1 MECLVPKTVIQPLV
15 ENALLHGILPAE
27 RPGKILVDV
36 GREGEELVIRV
47 EDDGVGISP
56 ENLER
61 FLSGE
66 EMITA
71 KRERK
76 HIGISNVRDRIH
88 YLYGEAYGM
97 EIREREGGGTLI
109 LLRLPLK
116 EAPEKEEE
124 KR

>member
-1 MECLVPKTVIQPLV
+1 M
-15 ENALLHGILPAE
+15 
-27 RPGKILVDV
+27 
-36 GREGEELVIRV
+36 IRV